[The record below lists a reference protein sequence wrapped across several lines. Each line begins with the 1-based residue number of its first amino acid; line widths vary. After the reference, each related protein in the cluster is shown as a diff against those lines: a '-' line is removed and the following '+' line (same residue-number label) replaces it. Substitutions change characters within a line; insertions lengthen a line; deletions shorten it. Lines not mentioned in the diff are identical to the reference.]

1 MLAKNEL
8 TNRLRSLADSA
19 ETYFVRVQE
28 FAGPSAMP
36 GERDGQ
42 TYLLSMDASE
52 IQKHLPDELQILASN
67 LRKEAGQLGSDF
79 IRIVRLSPLSTKADE
94 AEISHA
100 FRVLAAAL
108 KLHSYEYI
116 AAYPIWDV
124 DTIIGMAPP
133 RQTESAIPPDLAK
146 STFAAA
152 AEDLVGRLEL
162 LLPSSE
168 ENLARAIVNFE
179 IPDVRRRAWRP
190 NTAFIMMQIS
200 TDSEDLKNCFK
211 RAFKRFDIT
220 AVRSDEIEHQ
230 GLALQRILNEITA
243 SQFLV
248 ADLTDARPSVY
259 YEVGYAHALGLQ
271 PILFR
276 KEGTPLHFDLSPY
289 HVPGYQSLTDLEN
302 KLVARLREITGRDPI
317 G

>member
-1 MLAKNEL
+1 MLAKNEI

-52 IQKHLPDELQILASN
+52 IQKNLPDELQILASN

-108 KLHSYEYI
+108 KLHGYEYI
-116 AAYPIWDV
+116 DAHPIWDV
-124 DTIIGMAPP
+124 DTIIGMAAP
-133 RQTESAIPPDLAK
+133 RQTESAIPPDSAK

-162 LLPSSE
+162 LLPSE
-168 ENLARAIVNFE
+168 ENLARAIVSSE

-200 TDSEDLKNCFK
+200 TDSVDLKNCFK

-230 GLALQRILNEITA
+230 GLALQRILDEIAT

-302 KLVARLREITGRDPI
+302 KLVDRLREITGRNPI